1 MQGWLGEEEMRAWL
15 AGEPKKLGEEVQQP
29 REILQ
34 EGQLLAADVARS
46 PGNSSNDA
54 ATKQPC
60 DVEAPAPTHLQEL
73 PKPEPPVR
81 DSTQMAEDG
90 IQPALSQGVVITR
103 GSSFAMRG
111 EAYDEACVGQISLG

>member
-34 EGQLLAADVARS
+34 EGLAA
-46 PGNSSNDA
+46 DA

-90 IQPALSQGVVITR
+90 IQPALSRGVVITR